1 MGMFEKIF
9 GRKEQPAALKSAQ
22 TFRMLEGYTPAWTTW
37 RGSVYE
43 SELIRGSLDAWGRHA
58 AKLKPN
64 VKGAAMPE
72 LANRLRVRPNAFQGW
87 TQFLY
92 QTATVL
98 GVRNNV
104 FTVKTRNDA
113 GEPTGIINLIPDS
126 WELVEYRD
134 EPWIRFILPNNKR
147 RAERLA
153 EVGIMTRFQY
163 KSELFGESNE
173 AMRPVLDLITM
184 QRQGITEGI
193 KNGNSYRF
201 WAKSDNWASD
211 EDLGEEMARFNQFT
225 FGNRKTAGG
234 VLLFPNTYE
243 DIHEAKPGGY
253 TIDKEQQE
261 HIKQNVYDY
270 FGVNEDILQNKAF
283 GDKWLAFYEGFV
295 EWFALQLGESISGML
310 YTDRERGAY
319 ENQVFFTSNRL
330 QYMSNADKLN
340 AVTQLGDRGLATR
353 NELREI
359 LNLEPL
365 PEEIGNQ
372 IPARGE
378 YYDVTN
384 PPAGKTGNE
393 PPKAEDEN
401 GGEEDAGENE

>member
-1 MGMFEKIF
+1 MGMLEKIF
-9 GRKEQPAALKSAQ
+9 GRREQPKGLKNAQ
-22 TFRMLEGYTPAWTTW
+22 IFRMLEGYTPAWTTW

-43 SELIRGSLDAWGRHA
+43 SELIRAALDAWGRHA

-64 VKGAAMPE
+64 VRGSAVPE
-72 LANRLRVRPNAFQGW
+72 LQNRLKVRPNAFQEW
-87 TQFLY
+87 TKFLY
-92 QTATVL
+92 QTATIL
-98 GVRNNV
+98 GVRNNT
-104 FTVKTRNDA
+104 FLVKTRNDD
-113 GEPTGIINLIPDS
+113 GTPNGIINIIPDS
-126 WELVEYRD
+126 WELVEYEN

-153 EVGIMTRFQY
+153 ETGILNRFQY
-163 KSELFGESNE
+163 KNELFGENND
-173 AMRPVLDLITM
+173 ALQPVLDLISM

-201 WAKSDNWASD
+201 YAKSDNWASD
-211 EDLGEEMARFNQFT
+211 DDLGEEMERYNKFT
-225 FGNRKTAGG
+225 FGNKKTAGG
-234 VLLFPNTYE
+234 VLLFPNTYS
-243 DIHEAKPGGY
+243 DIHEMKPGGF
-253 TIDKEQQE
+253 TIDKDQQE
-261 HIKQNVYDY
+261 HIKSNVFDY
-270 FGVNEDILQNKAF
+270 FCVNEDVLQNKAY
-283 GDKWLAFYEGFV
+283 GDAWLAFYEGFV
-295 EWFALQLGESISGML
+295 EWFAIQLGEVMSGMI
-310 YTDRERGAY
+310 YSDRERGAY

-365 PEEIGNQ
+365 PEDIGNQ

-384 PPAGKTGNE
+384 PPEGKTGG
-393 PPKAEDEN
+393 EN
-401 GGEEDAGENE
+401 GGNDNAG

>member
-1 MGMFEKIF
+1 MGMLEKIF
-9 GRKEQPAALKSAQ
+9 GRREQPKGLKNAQ
-22 TFRMLEGYTPAWTTW
+22 IFRMLEGYTPAWTTW

-43 SELIRGSLDAWGRHA
+43 SELIRAALDAWGRHA

-64 VKGAAMPE
+64 IRGSAAQEMQ
-72 LANRLRVRPNAFQGW
+72 NRLKVRPNAFQEW
-87 TQFLY
+87 TKFLY
-92 QTATVL
+92 QSATIL
-98 GVRNNV
+98 GARNNA
-104 FTVKTRNDA
+104 FMVKTRNDD
-113 GEPTGIINLIPDS
+113 GTPNGIINIIPDS
-126 WELVEYRD
+126 WELVEYEN

-153 EVGIMTRFQY
+153 ETGIVTRFQY
-163 KSELFGESNE
+163 KNELFGESND
-173 AMRPVLDLITM
+173 ALQPVLDLICM

-201 WAKSDNWASD
+201 YAKSDNWASD
-211 EDLGEEMARFNQFT
+211 EDLGEEMERYNKFT
-225 FGNRKTAGG
+225 FGNKKTAGG
-234 VLLFPNTYE
+234 VLLFPNTYN
-243 DIHEAKPGGY
+243 DIHEMKPGGY
-253 TIDKEQQE
+253 TVDKEQQE
-261 HIKQNVYDY
+261 HIKSNVFDY

-283 GDKWLAFYEGFV
+283 GDAWLAFYEGFV
-295 EWFALQLGESISGML
+295 EWFALQMSEAISGMI
-310 YTDRERGAY
+310 YSDRERGAY

-365 PEEIGNQ
+365 PEDIGNQ

-384 PPAGKTGNE
+384 PPEGKTGGG
-393 PPKAEDEN
+393 N
-401 GGEEDAGENE
+401 GGTDNAG

>member
-1 MGMFEKIF
+1 MGMLEKIF
-9 GRKEQPAALKSAQ
+9 GKREQPAALKNAQ
-22 TFRMLEGYTPAWTTW
+22 IFRMLEGYTPAWTTW
-37 RGSVYE
+37 RGCIYE
-43 SELIRGSLDAWGRHA
+43 SELIRASLDAWGRHA

-64 VKGAAMPE
+64 IRGSAEKE
-72 LANRLRVRPNAFQGW
+72 LQNRLRVRPNAFQEW

-92 QTATVL
+92 QTPTVL

-104 FTVKTRNDA
+104 FLVKTRDDYGN
-113 GEPTGIINLIPDS
+113 PTGIINIVPES
-126 WELVEYRD
+126 WELVEYGG
-134 EPWIRFILPNNKR
+134 EPWIRFILSNGKR

-153 EVGIMTRFQY
+153 ETGIMTRFQY
-163 KSELFGESNE
+163 KSELFGENNE
-173 AMRPVLDLITM
+173 ALKPVLDLITM

-211 EDLGEEMARFNQFT
+211 EDIGEEMQRFNKFT
-225 FGNRKTAGG
+225 FGNKKTAGG
-234 VLLFPNTYE
+234 VLIFPNTYD
-243 DIHEAKPGGY
+243 DIHEMKPGGY
-253 TIDKEQQE
+253 TVDKEQQE
-261 HIKQNVYDY
+261 HIKSNVFDY
-270 FGVNEDILQNKAF
+270 FCVNEDILQNKAF
-283 GDKWLAFYEGFV
+283 GDAWLAFYEGFV
-295 EWFALQLGESISGML
+295 EWFSIQLGEVISGML
-310 YTDRERGAY
+310 FTERERGAY

-359 LNLEPL
+359 LNLDPL
-365 PEEIGNQ
+365 PEDIGNQ

-384 PPAGKTGNE
+384 PPKSKTG
-393 PPKAEDEN
+393 
-401 GGEEDAGENE
+401 GENNADEI

>member
-9 GRKEQPAALKSAQ
+9 GRREQPKALKNAQ
-22 TFRMLEGYTPAWTTW
+22 IFKMLEGYRPAWTTW

-43 SELIRGSLDAWGRHA
+43 SELIRASLDAWGRHA

-64 VKGAAMPE
+64 LKGSAMPE
-72 LANRLRVRPNAFQGW
+72 LQRKMKVKPNQFQEW
-87 TQFLY
+87 SQFLY
-92 QTATVL
+92 QYATVL
-98 GVRNNV
+98 GARNNAFV
-104 FTVKTRNDA
+104 IKTRADD
-113 GEPTGIINLIPDS
+113 GTPTGIINIVPES
-126 WELVEYRD
+126 WELVEYD
-134 EPWIRFILPNNKR
+134 GEPWIRFILSNNRR

-153 EVGIMTRFQY
+153 EVGIGTRFQY
-163 KSELFGESNE
+163 KSELFGENNE
-173 AMRPVLDLITM
+173 AMKPVLDLITM

-201 WAKSDNWASD
+201 YAKSDNWASD
-211 EDLGEEMARFNQFT
+211 EDIGEEMERFNKFT
-225 FGNRKTAGG
+225 FGNKKTAGG
-234 VLLFPNTYE
+234 VLIFPNTYE
-243 DIHEAKPGGY
+243 DIHEMKASGY
-253 TIDKEQQE
+253 TVDKEQQE
-261 HIKQNVYDY
+261 HIKTNVFDY
-270 FGVNEDILQNKAF
+270 FGVNEEILQNKAF
-283 GDKWLAFYEGFV
+283 GDTWLAFYEGMV
-295 EWFALQLGESISGML
+295 EWLAIQLGEVISGMMF
-310 YTDRERGAY
+310 TERERVGY
-319 ENQVFFTSNRL
+319 GNQVFFTSNRL

-384 PPAGKTGNE
+384 PPEKKVGQ
-393 PPKAEDEN
+393 AEEQN
-401 GGEEDAGENE
+401 GGDTDAGEGE